1 MNQPRGSWFRHLPV
15 LPAILVLALST
26 SLAGAQTP
34 EAPSASATAS
44 AVTRVTASLLGS
56 SQLTHHP
63 LDAQLAG
70 KLLDRYVDALD
81 GTRSLFLASDLDEL
95 APMRATLA
103 QKTRVEGDTQPAH
116 VIFARFLQRLR
127 QQVAYDTRLLRT
139 ERFTFTGNDRV
150 QIDRTHEEHPRDLP
164 AAQALWRQQLRAEV
178 LEERLAAKPAK
189 DIAATL
195 IKRHE
200 QQLKTMSELGDQE
213 VLEVY
218 LNALAHVYDP
228 HSDYLDK
235 SSMDSLSIS
244 MNLSLF
250 GIGAALATE
259 DGLCTIRELVPGS
272 PAALSGGLK
281 PGDRIVAV
289 AQDGKPPV
297 DVTSMPLTRIVDLIR
312 GPKGSIVTLTILPA
326 AGARK
331 TVRLTRAEVKLE
343 DQQAKARIV
352 DLPRPGAAPL
362 RLGVIDLQSFYA
374 GRDDGKD
381 RSAHG
386 ATADVARLL
395 TKLQAEKVRGVVLDL
410 RRNGGGSLQEAVDL
424 TSLFIG
430 GGPVVQ
436 TRDAKGAVEVE
447 ADKHAKAI
455 YTGPLVVLTSRFSAS
470 ASEIV
475 AGALQDYGRA
485 IVIGDPATFG
495 KGTVQ
500 TIVPLAAVMDQA
512 GIGHAFDP
520 GALKVT
526 VSKFYRPS
534 GASTE
539 LRGVASD
546 IVIAAAS
553 GLLPVGEDKLDDP
566 LPWDTIA
573 AAPFKPFGQ
582 VAPHLP
588 ALRDASTRRV
598 AADPA
603 FDDLRKQLTRLK
615 SRLDDKSVSLNEAE
629 RRREQAEDKTLAKA
643 TAAKAE
649 TVESGIPAYE
659 ITVKAAGVPGLPP
672 RLTGLATPPPAAAAA
687 KSGAKEES
695 ESAGARAADNL
706 VLDESLRILA
716 DYVGLLSATPSR
728 ATGS

>member
-1 MNQPRGSWFRHLPV
+1 M
-15 LPAILVLALST
+15 PAILVLALST

-312 GPKGSIVTLTILPA
+312 GPKG
-326 AGARK
+326 
-331 TVRLTRAEVKLE
+331 
-343 DQQAKARIV
+343 
-352 DLPRPGAAPL
+352 
-362 RLGVIDLQSFYA
+362 
-374 GRDDGKD
+374 
-381 RSAHG
+381 
-386 ATADVARLL
+386 
-395 TKLQAEKVRGVVLDL
+395 
-410 RRNGGGSLQEAVDL
+410 
-424 TSLFIG
+424 
-430 GGPVVQ
+430 
-436 TRDAKGAVEVE
+436 
-447 ADKHAKAI
+447 
-455 YTGPLVVLTSRFSAS
+455 
-470 ASEIV
+470 
-475 AGALQDYGRA
+475 
-485 IVIGDPATFG
+485 
-495 KGTVQ
+495 
-500 TIVPLAAVMDQA
+500 
-512 GIGHAFDP
+512 
-520 GALKVT
+520 
-526 VSKFYRPS
+526 
-534 GASTE
+534 
-539 LRGVASD
+539 
-546 IVIAAAS
+546 
-553 GLLPVGEDKLDDP
+553 
-566 LPWDTIA
+566 
-573 AAPFKPFGQ
+573 
-582 VAPHLP
+582 
-588 ALRDASTRRV
+588 
-598 AADPA
+598 
-603 FDDLRKQLTRLK
+603 
-615 SRLDDKSVSLNEAE
+615 
-629 RRREQAEDKTLAKA
+629 
-643 TAAKAE
+643 
-649 TVESGIPAYE
+649 
-659 ITVKAAGVPGLPP
+659 
-672 RLTGLATPPPAAAAA
+672 
-687 KSGAKEES
+687 
-695 ESAGARAADNL
+695 
-706 VLDESLRILA
+706 
-716 DYVGLLSATPSR
+716 
-728 ATGS
+728 